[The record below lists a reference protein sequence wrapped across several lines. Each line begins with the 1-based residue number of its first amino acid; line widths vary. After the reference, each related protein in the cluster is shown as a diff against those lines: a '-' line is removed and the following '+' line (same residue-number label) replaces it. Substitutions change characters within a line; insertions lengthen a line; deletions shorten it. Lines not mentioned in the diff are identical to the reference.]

1 MATVGP
7 LYLRDD
13 ELQRALTLFW
23 LAELELARTGL
34 GPFQRADL
42 LFKDYLVLF
51 FVAAR
56 PGTTVAEL
64 TQLLGASKQ
73 ALSRHVIK
81 LRGMGLLAESA
92 PAADRRRRPL
102 VVTEKGRSLLE
113 EAVSLQKRLLRRG
126 FRQAGPEAVG
136 GFVTVLSELVPEKHR
151 AFAQPPASV
160 PERP

>member
-13 ELQRALTLFW
+13 ELQRALALFW

-34 GPFQRADL
+34 GPFQRAEL
-42 LFKDYLVLF
+42 LFKDYLILF

-81 LRGMGLLAESA
+81 LREIGLLAESG

-102 VVTEKGRSLLE
+102 EVTERGRALLE
-113 EAVSLQKRLLRRG
+113 EAVTLQKRLLRHG
-126 FRQAGPEAVG
+126 FRQSGPDAVG
-136 GFVTVLSELVPEKHR
+136 GFVTVLSELVPERHR
-151 AFAQPPASV
+151 VFVRPPASV

>member
-23 LAELELARTGL
+23 LAELELARAGL
-34 GPFQRADL
+34 GPFQRAEL
-42 LFKDYLVLF
+42 LLKDYLVLF

-81 LRGMGLLAESA
+81 LRGMGLLPEGS
-92 PAADRRRRPL
+92 PTADRRRRPL
-102 VVTEKGRSLLE
+102 VITERGRALLE
-113 EAVSLQKRLLRRG
+113 EAVGLQKRLLRRG
-126 FRQAGPEAVG
+126 FRQAGPDAVG
-136 GFVTVLSELVPEKHR
+136 GFVTVLSELVPEKVR
-151 AFAQPPASV
+151 VFAQPPASV
-160 PERP
+160 SDGP